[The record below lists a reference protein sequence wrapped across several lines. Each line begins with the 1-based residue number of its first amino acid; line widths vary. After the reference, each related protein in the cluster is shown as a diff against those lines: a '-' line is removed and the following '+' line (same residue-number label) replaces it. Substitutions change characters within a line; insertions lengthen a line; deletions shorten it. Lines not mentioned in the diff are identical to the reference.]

1 VVPPDQLQII
11 VSNIGITTDF
21 SAIYTPNSAPHTAF
35 VQVSLK
41 VGHKVGSY
49 EYMRRVRQQL
59 RQELPQLTTYFQSGG
74 LVDAVINLGLPA
86 PIDIQVSGNNLDK
99 VYEVAT
105 KIAGPVRALKSV
117 NDVLIPQDIDYPA
130 LELDVDRQK
139 AGLLGLSQK
148 EIVDNVITALTSNG
162 MIAPNYWIDPKSGNP
177 YLLTVQY
184 PEGAVKS
191 MTDLKQIP
199 LRGVKS
205 TQPTSLD
212 TVVKVKT
219 IPSPTEVDH
228 YQLFRVVD
236 VYVSPK
242 AEDLGG
248 ITAQVEDVIK
258 KTTLPEGV
266 RVNLRGSVQ
275 GMRSSFK
282 SFGIGLILSIVLVYL
297 VLVAQFASW
306 KDPFIILLA
315 IPPGLAGVLLFLL
328 ATGTTLNVMSLMG
341 VVMMVGIVVSNS
353 ILIVEFARHLHHD
366 GKPVQEAVSLA
377 SRMRLRPIL
386 MTSFATLLGMIPMAI
401 GAEPGSE
408 QYAPLARAI
417 IGGLLVSVVVTVYL
431 VPAAYLLVHRKREE
445 ALQEVRS

>member
-1 VVPPDQLQII
+1 
-11 VSNIGITTDF
+11 
-21 SAIYTPNSAPHTAF
+21 
-35 VQVSLK
+35 
-41 VGHKVGSY
+41 
-49 EYMRRVRQQL
+49 M
-59 RQELPQLTTYFQSGG
+59 
-74 LVDAVINLGLPA
+74 DAVINLGLPA
-86 PIDIQVSGNNLDK
+86 PIDIQVSGNDLDK
-99 VYEVAT
+99 VYGVAT
-105 KIAGPVRALKSV
+105 QLAGPVRALKSV

-130 LELDVDRQK
+130 LELDVDREK

-177 YLLTVQY
+177 YMLTVQY
-184 PEGAVKS
+184 PEDAVKTL
-191 MTDLKQIP
+191 TDLKQIP
-199 LRGVKS
+199 LRGVKG
-205 TQPTSLD
+205 TQTTFLD

-248 ITAQVEDVIK
+248 ITSQVEEVIK
-258 KTTLPEGV
+258 NTKLPEGV

-282 SFGIGLILSIVLVYL
+282 SFGIGLILSVVLVYL

-306 KDPFIILLA
+306 QDPFIILLA

-328 ATGTTLNVMSLMG
+328 VTGTTLNVMSLMG

-353 ILIVEFARHLHHD
+353 ILIVEFARHMHHD
-366 GKPVQEAVSLA
+366 GKPVKEAVSLA

-431 VPAAYLLVHRKREE
+431 VPAAYLLVHRKGEQN
-445 ALQEVRS
+445 LQEVQS